1 MPQRV
6 ADGEPNYLAKA
17 DYGKVPEYLGQVK
30 EEIRRENEMIDAYV
44 AEMGR
49 YSSGV
54 GAEENQ
60 TVEVMDERERLE
72 LLRALKAKWDAVN
85 SKYQR
90 MCHQTKLDTVGKIK
104 RKEGL
109 EKELDALEADIKL
122 LAAHGPI
129 GIN

>member
-1 MPQRV
+1 VPQRV

-17 DYGKVPEYLGQVK
+17 DYGRVPTYLGQVK
-30 EEIRRENEMIDAYV
+30 EEIRRENQMIDAYV
-44 AEMGR
+44 SEMGGGR
-49 YSSGV
+49 
-54 GAEENQ
+54 AEEKEV
-60 TVEVMDERERLE
+60 VEVMDEGERLA
-72 LLRALKAKWDAVN
+72 LLRSLKAKWDAVN

-122 LAAHGPI
+122 LAARGPV
-129 GIN
+129 GIAN